1 MRCLILYYRQHQPA
15 ARVAIKAT
23 KLFFDSIRTEVG
35 DEKFAKFLNLEALR
49 TLSFAIDTTGSMS
62 GKCSCTKTT

>member
-1 MRCLILYYRQHQPA
+1 MLCSILFNREHELA

-23 KLFFDSIRTEVG
+23 KLFFDSIRKEVS
-35 DEKFAKFLNLEALR
+35 DERFAKFLNMEELR

-62 GKCSCTKTT
+62 GKCSCTK